1 VHESLRLAIGQ
12 VLNFFKAT
20 GTEDSVKVFC
30 EKSDAFAQAVWT
42 LEKLSK
48 CVLELRAAHEP
59 QSAEHAATRHGEN
72 SALRPALSPETLRA
86 IEHRIEGPD
95 D

>member
-20 GTEDSVKVFC
+20 GTEDSVNVFC

-48 CVLELRAAHEP
+48 CVLELRTSHESNGAEKNGHSNAGSARAA
-59 QSAEHAATRHGEN
+59 G
-72 SALRPALSPETLRA
+72 LSPGTMRE
-86 IEHRIEGPD
+86 IQQFIEGFD
-95 D
+95 